1 MGAGEPVLII
11 QQGEVYLAATESGN
25 RPVIFLSREELNR
38 GRWVVAVP
46 VTSAE
51 FAIRSKLPHCVPF
64 ANSEFG
70 LTKDCVAQA
79 EAITYI
85 GVSDLDL
92 DAGAIGTLDEL
103 RLRDVIKAVGNMMS
117 SECEPE

>member
-1 MGAGEPVLII
+1 MP
-11 QQGEVYLAATESGN
+11 QQGEIYMASTDSGS
-25 RPVIFLSREELNR
+25 RPAVILSRAELNR

-46 VTSAE
+46 MTSAH
-51 FAIRSKLPHCVPF
+51 FAIRSGLPHCVAF
-64 ANSEFG
+64 KTGEFG

-85 GVSDLDL
+85 ATSDLDL
-92 DAGAIGTLDEL
+92 DAGAIGSLDEV
-103 RLRDVIKAVGNMMS
+103 RLRDLIKAVGNMMG